1 MNSWAKYNKLDR
13 LWHDYGDLHRT
24 ISIQIV
30 NTPGSEER
38 KKLEEL
44 QTQVHAE
51 MDKTKA
57 ARDDEL
63 KNKGLNLAD
72 RPPGRGGKSKRR
84 QQKGK
89 QKRNTRRRSSARVF

>member
-1 MNSWAKYNKLDR
+1 MNPWADYNELDR
-13 LWHDYGDLHRT
+13 LWHEYGELHRNIRIT
-24 ISIQIV
+24 IV
-30 NTPGSEER
+30 KTPGSEER
-38 KKLEEL
+38 KKLKEL
-44 QTQVHAE
+44 QTQVRAE

-57 ARDDEL
+57 ARDAEL

-72 RPPGRGGKSKRR
+72 RPPERGGKSKRR

>member
-1 MNSWAKYNKLDR
+1 MNPWADYNKLDR
-13 LWHDYGDLHRT
+13 LWHEYGNLRSS
-24 ISIQIV
+24 ISITIV
-30 NTPGSEER
+30 NTPRSEER

-44 QTQVHAE
+44 QTQVCAE
-51 MDKTKA
+51 MNETKA
-57 ARDDEL
+57 ARDAEL

-72 RPPGRGGKSKRR
+72 RPPERGGKSKRR